1 MPAHSVPRQTPMNP
15 GRSRRLRLACVAV
28 LFAAGLGACAT
39 MREEPT
45 DLPGTGRRVEF
56 NTGRLMVFAVDQ
68 YGQVLQGARVDVDAD
83 QPDFYRNSG
92 TLDWRGSV
100 TFSGVPPA
108 VRVTVNHPRG
118 YFSTPFL
125 VPPDRTSEMRMIVNL
140 EDVIVPQPQPQP
152 GPDPR
157 IPPRRP
163 P

>member
-1 MPAHSVPRQTPMNP
+1 MPSHSDMGRTSTPARRTRPFRRALVPALFT
-15 GRSRRLRLACVAV
+15 LA
-28 LFAAGLGACAT
+28 LGACAT

-45 DLPGTGRRVEF
+45 DLPGAGRRVEF
-56 NTGRLMVFAVDQ
+56 NTGRLQVFVVDQ
-68 YGQVLQGARVDVDAD
+68 YGQAVQGARIDVDAD

-100 TFSGVPPA
+100 TFNSVPPA

-118 YFSTPFL
+118 YFSAPFL

-140 EDVIVPQPQPQP
+140 EDVFVPLPQPQPA
-152 GPDPR
+152 PDPR
-157 IPPRRP
+157 NPPRRP